1 MAPVAGVTAVMN
13 QKKKSKSDIGNTNI
27 PESDL
32 NAIWTA
38 ACHIAQRKKES
49 PFGETMRAALA
60 PFIDAAI
67 EVALAM
73 ATRSGEDLRPL
84 VHRAR
89 LQMEEAKLVLPS
101 IADHA
106 PISAKAAES
115 WQRMLVR
122 HALSTSR
129 EFCAHRNTPRAG
141 PEPDA
146 GYEPYTTTPAAQ
158 LEEPDASKLWLID
171 QLWQRAGTGIV
182 CGSAKGAKTWLCL
195 DLALSVA
202 SGTPALDRF
211 AVHRPGGVVFVAAE
225 GGQAYLRARLNSICI
240 HRGLRL
246 DSLPHPLD
254 LIPTSIRIDTEEG
267 LGRLNATIEASRPV
281 MLVLDPFVRLH
292 RIDENSASSV
302 SRLLSSLTALQQAH
316 DMAILMAHHATKQGG
331 RRGDMGGQDF
341 RGSSDLYAWGDSNV
355 FLRKKGQTFVL
366 AAEHRAAPASEKWTM
381 EATAG
386 ESPRLQLIEDGRI
399 DSGDEG
405 AEGAALKLENDILDL
420 LQSGAKSVR
429 EVRAT
434 VKGGNE
440 RIGDSI
446 RKLEVAGRITR
457 VGSRWTLANGS
468 APRD

>member
-1 MAPVAGVTAVMN
+1 MAPVAGVTAAMI
-13 QKKKSKSDIGNTNI
+13 QKKSKSDIRNPKI

-84 VHRAR
+84 LHRAR
-89 LQMEEAKLVLPS
+89 MHLEEAKLVLPS

-129 EFCAHRNTPRAG
+129 EFCARRDTPTA
-141 PEPDA
+141 PDIEMT
-146 GYEPYTTTPAAQ
+146 YEPYTTMAAGQ
-158 LEEPDASKLWLID
+158 LEEPDPSKLWLVEQI
-171 QLWQRAGTGIV
+171 WQRAGTGIV
-182 CGSAKGAKTWLCL
+182 GGSAKGAKTWLCL

-202 SGTPALDRF
+202 SGTPVLDRF
-211 AVHRPGGVVFVAAE
+211 AVHRPGGVLFVSAE
-225 GGQAYLRARLNSICI
+225 GGQAYLRERLNALCA
-240 HRGLRL
+240 HRGLNI
-246 DSLPHPLD
+246 DSLPHALNI
-254 LIPTSIRIDTEEG
+254 IPTAIRIDTQDG

-281 MLVLDPFVRLH
+281 LVVLDPFVRLH

-302 SRLLSSLTALQQAH
+302 SRLLSTLTELQQAH
-316 DMAILMAHHATKQGG
+316 DLAIVMAHHATKQGG
-331 RRGDMGGQDF
+331 RRSDMGGQDF
-341 RGSSDLYAWGDSNV
+341 RGSSDIYAWGDSNV
-355 FLRKKGQTFVL
+355 FLRRKGHKFVL
-366 AAEHRAAPASEKWTM
+366 AAEHRAAPATEKWTM

-386 ESPRLQLIEDGRI
+386 ASPRLQIIEDGRI
-399 DSGDEG
+399 DAGDEG

-420 LQSGAKSVR
+420 LRSGAKSVR

-440 RIGDSI
+440 RIGESI